1 MIEIDTQT
9 DNQVLLC
16 TKLIDEG
23 NYQQFIAEIDNMAYA
38 DVAEAIEES
47 ENLIGVMAK
56 LLEFSEMKAGR
67 ICSYLAEASQ
77 IEIFEKF
84 SDQDFARIFINMEPD
99 IRVDLFQVI
108 PEDDRKRFLRL
119 LDHKTVGNLFLLDS
133 YDPDTAGG
141 IMSTDYEA
149 VRSSMSVTEVIRELK
164 NIEHRTHNLFHIYVI
179 DDERVLK
186 GRVSIRELLFAERDD
201 IIANIVKDIV
211 TAAHVD
217 EDQEDVVKKFE
228 KYDVYNLPVVNDKN
242 QLVGQIS
249 SDDIIDVI
257 REEETEDYEK
267 LMGISQEE
275 HELPY
280 LESSTFSQF
289 KKRVF
294 WLLAL
299 TLVGFCSGMVVRHF
313 ETTLDRYV
321 ILAIFMPMI
330 AATGGNVGSQAS
342 SVIIRALALDELTAE
357 DWFKVLFKELR
368 VALLIAMTLGLMAF
382 AGVFIISHGMHIPDG
397 HNILKIAETIGIA
410 LFMQI
415 ISAILFGTGFPLVVK
430 MLKGDPALVASPA
443 ITTFVDITGL
453 IIYFTTAS
461 IILLN

>member
-1 MIEIDTQT
+1 MIELDAQT
-9 DNQVLLC
+9 DNKINLC
-16 TKLIDEG
+16 TELINEG
-23 NYQQFIAEIDNMAYA
+23 KFAEFIAEVDGMAYA
-38 DVAEAIEES
+38 DLAEAIEES
-47 ENLIGVMAK
+47 NKLIEVMRK
-56 LLEFSEMKAGR
+56 LLEHSEMKAGR
-67 ICSYLAEASQ
+67 ICSYLSEANQ
-77 IEIFEKF
+77 LEIFESF
-84 SDQDFARIFINMEPD
+84 SDQDFAQIFINMEPD
-99 IRVDLFQVI
+99 IRVDLFQLI
-108 PEDDRKRFLRL
+108 PENDRKKFLRL

-149 VRSSMSVTEVIRELK
+149 VLSSMTVAQVIQALK

-179 DDERVLK
+179 DDERILK
-186 GRVSIRELLFAERDD
+186 GRVSIRELLFAEREE
-201 IIANIVKDIV
+201 IISNIVKDIV

-267 LMGISQEE
+267 LMGISQGE
-275 HELPY
+275 HEMPY
-280 LESSTFSQF
+280 LESSILSQF

-313 ETTLDRYV
+313 ESTLDRYV

-342 SVIIRALALDELTAE
+342 SVIIRALALDEVSSE
-357 DWFKVLFKELR
+357 DWMKVILKEFQ
-368 VALLIAMTLGLMAF
+368 VAILIALTLGLMAF

-397 HNILKIAETIGIA
+397 HAILKIAETIGIA

-453 IIYFTTAS
+453 MIYFTTAS
-461 IILLN
+461 LILLT